1 MTELLIVKAG
11 EDYYRF
17 TDGEIVSCSMSKAS
31 VFPLAQLAEARACRD
46 QLQKRG
52 VPAQLFKLTIVE
64 EPYNA

>member
-11 EDYYRF
+11 DDYYRF

-31 VFPLAQLAEARACRD
+31 VFPLAHLAEARAFCD

-52 VPAQLFKLTIVE
+52 IPGQLFKLTIVE
-64 EPYNA
+64 EPYTT